1 MQSNLQKYTQKKI
14 DHFREWAETATDFHG
29 ISTETEH
36 EMSEISVFHDFP
48 MEKARAEKRALSL
61 ENPFRI
67 ISSGRSHSYGIESP
81 GGMEDI
87 KINEQWY
94 FNWELLSG
102 PKTAE
107 MFREYL
113 GVSMTMTCSVMLIRF
128 QSNF

>member
-14 DHFREWAETATDFHG
+14 IHFGECAETATDFHG

-36 EMSEISVFHDFP
+36 EMSEIFVFHGFP
-48 MEKARAEKRALSL
+48 LENARAKKCSLSL

-67 ISSGRSHSYGIESP
+67 TSSGRSHSYAIKSP
-81 GGMEDI
+81 GGMENI

-107 MFREYL
+107 MLRM
-113 GVSMTMTCSVMLIRF
+113 GVSMTMTNTLMLIKF
-128 QSNF
+128 QSNFLF